1 MSIPRVGV
9 LLVYKP
15 KNNLKTFNYFDHQYL
30 CVHQDA
36 SKLWGFPKGRW
47 KKFETYTQGA
57 CRELLEETGIQISPN
72 DLSINN
78 MIHVK
83 RGKHHHYYFI
93 KEVYEKPIVNVDG
106 YEIIDYQWMTLQ
118 ELSMKNVSFFTDHV
132 INRLITLNIEDSI
145 NYLSI
150 SSNIST
156 LSSSRISNKF
166 VSPI

>member
-9 LLVYKP
+9 LLVYK
-15 KNNLKTFNYFDHQYL
+15 KSFDDFDPQYL

-57 CRELLEETGIQISPN
+57 CRELLEETGIKISSS
-72 DLSINN
+72 DLSVNN

-93 KEVYEKPIVNVDG
+93 KEIYDKPMVNVDG

-118 ELSMKNVSFFTDHV
+118 QLSIKNVSFFTDHV
-132 INRLITLNIEDSI
+132 INRLNSLNIEDSI
-145 NYLSI
+145 NNFLISPNLSN
-150 SSNIST
+150 SYT
-156 LSSSRISNKF
+156 SRFSEISNKF